1 MSSTLSPEEQAYLSL
16 RARTL
21 RLYAII
27 SGLMLA
33 GIAGLALYCFRLG
46 PILGP
51 GVTASFGYAVALMF
65 LMGTVLVHILDRL
78 YRVYPFGRRLHP
90 AAPGPLGDAEIATFL
105 RVVVIIATVGALGY
119 ILGSLIVT

>member
-1 MSSTLSPEEQAYLSL
+1 MSSEFTAEEQAYLTL

-21 RLYAII
+21 WLYSVI

-33 GIAGLALYCFRLG
+33 GIAILALYAFKLG

-65 LMGTVLVHILDRL
+65 LMGAVLIHIVDRI
-78 YRVYPFGRRLHP
+78 YRVYPFGRRIHP
-90 AAPGPLGDAEIATFL
+90 ARPSPLGAAEVATFL
-105 RVVVIIATVGALGY
+105 RVVVVIAAIGAVGY
-119 ILGSLIVT
+119 ILGSLIAT